1 MKFKQTVFK
10 MHGLSHFLHKHHRES
25 TPPLEKDDS
34 SGDSW
39 YSTLSSTDSRNVLG
53 NEGASSSSAARPIP
67 IHPRGS
73 SAQRSLRAS
82 SGSPYE
88 FASSPR
94 DRYPN
99 FASYIRDVME
109 RGSPSQQHYYTHQ
122 PDYRRQR
129 SEGDRHPINVNTYH
143 APRND
148 YRNFVSPL
156 YNDAMDDIQEHE
168 YSKCE
173 RYGEISSS
181 KLSHRNRH
189 DNKSFAQ
196 KLAESVTGSKDKEHS
211 KDHSKDDKKYER
223 RGSGSSGSGH
233 RHKHHT
239 IQELIRTFGKKVG
252 QWRHESGEGRRGS
265 CAIPAASTDEPRA
278 MDSDEFRSRSK
289 SLDCDHSHKILR
301 RQVLE
306 DCGATYQIYDEILRE
321 GIVSVLGSILSLYQ

>member
-1 MKFKQTVFK
+1 
-10 MHGLSHFLHKHHRES
+10 MHGLTHFLHKHHRES
-25 TPPLEKDDS
+25 TPPIEKED

-39 YSTLSSTDSRNVLG
+39 YSSLTSTDSRNVLA
-53 NEGASSSSAARPIP
+53 NEGAASSSTARPIP
-67 IHPRGS
+67 IHQRGS
-73 SAQRSLRAS
+73 SAHRSMRAS

-109 RGSPSQQHYYTHQ
+109 RGSPTQHYYTHQ

-129 SEGDRHPINVNTYH
+129 SDGDRYQIGVNTYH
-143 APRND
+143 APRSD

-156 YNDAMDDIQEHE
+156 YNDVMDDIQEHE

-196 KLAESVTGSKDKEHS
+196 KLTESVTGCKDS
-211 KDHSKDDKKYER
+211 KDHKDSKYEKNER
-223 RGSGSSGSGH
+223 RGSGSSSSGH
-233 RHKHHT
+233 RHKHHS

-252 QWRHESGEGRRGS
+252 HWRHESGEGRRGS
-265 CAIPAASTDEPRA
+265 CAIPAASTDEARA

-289 SLDCDHSHKILR
+289 SLDGDHSHKILR

-306 DCGATYQIYDEILRE
+306 DCGATYQIFDEILRE
-321 GIVSVLGSILSLYQ
+321 GIVSNSNRVIIISL

>member
-1 MKFKQTVFK
+1 
-10 MHGLSHFLHKHHRES
+10 MHGLSHFFHKHHRDS
-25 TPPLEKDDS
+25 TSLDKDDG

-39 YSTLSSTDSRNVLG
+39 YSTVSSVDSRNVL
-53 NEGASSSSAARPIP
+53 NEDAASSSAARPIP

-73 SAQRSLRAS
+73 ITQRSLRS
-82 SGSPYE
+82 GSGSPYE

-109 RGSPSQQHYYTHQ
+109 KSSPTQQHYYTHQ
-122 PDYRRQR
+122 PDYRRR
-129 SEGDRHPINVNTYH
+129 SEGERHPFGVNTYH
-143 APRND
+143 PPRNE

-156 YNDAMDDIQEHE
+156 YNDVMDDIQEHE

-173 RYGEISSS
+173 RYGEISNS
-181 KLSHRNRH
+181 KLSHRSRH

-196 KLAESVTGSKDKEHS
+196 KLTESVTGFKDHGKE
-211 KDHSKDDKKYER
+211 HSKDDKKDER

-239 IQELIRTFGKKVG
+239 IQELMRTFGKKVG
-252 QWRHESGEGRRGS
+252 QWRHEAGDGRRGS
-265 CAIPAASTDEPRA
+265 CAIPATSTDEPR
-278 MDSDEFRSRSK
+278 DSDEFRSRSK
-289 SLDCDHSHKILR
+289 SLDGDHSHKILR

-321 GIVSVLGSILSLYQ
+321 GIVPVLLSLCQ

>member
-1 MKFKQTVFK
+1 
-10 MHGLSHFLHKHHRES
+10 MHGLTHFFHKHHRDS
-25 TPPLEKDDS
+25 TPSLDKDDS
-34 SGDSW
+34 SSGSW
-39 YSTLSSTDSRNVLG
+39 YSTLSSTDSRNVLAH
-53 NEGASSSSAARPIP
+53 EGAASSSTARPIP
-67 IHPRGS
+67 INPRGS
-73 SAQRSLRAS
+73 SAQRSMRAS

-109 RGSPSQQHYYTHQ
+109 RGSPTQSHYYTHQ

-129 SEGDRHPINVNTYH
+129 SDGDRHLSVNTYH

-156 YNDAMDDIQEHE
+156 YNDAMDDIQENE

-196 KLAESVTGSKDKEHS
+196 KLTESVTGCKEHS
-211 KDHSKDDKKYER
+211 KDSKDEKKEKNER
-223 RGSGSSGSGH
+223 RGSGSSSSGH
-233 RHKHHT
+233 RYKHHT

-252 QWRHESGEGRRGS
+252 QWRHETGEGRRGS
-265 CAIPAASTDEPRA
+265 CAIPAASTDETRA

-289 SLDCDHSHKILR
+289 SLDGDHSHKILR

-321 GIVSVLGSILSLYQ
+321 GIVSLFICSWQYSLALPVD